1 MRGWRVAAALGA
13 ILLSVRLHGEQVAL
27 TFDDLPLNGELAP
40 GTTRAGILTEVLS
53 VLKQHGVP
61 AVYGF
66 INAQKLEGSQDG
78 ARALR
83 LWVDGGQ
90 RVGNHGYS
98 HMDLHK
104 SAVDA
109 YLADIRLNE
118 PVLELLD
125 ATGSWHWYRY
135 PYLRE
140 GETVGKRRA
149 VRSALHER
157 GYRIAQ
163 VTLDY
168 EDYLWNSPYAR
179 CAGTHDE
186 ETIAWL
192 RTSYL
197 DTARSYI
204 EGDRAMAQRV
214 FGREIPHVLLLH
226 LGAFSAAI
234 LPDLLELLQRE
245 GFTLATLEQV
255 ESDPAY
261 ASDPDAASKYGG
273 TLLEQWMDARSLVY
287 PAIPRKPYEKLKAA
301 CASP

>member
-1 MRGWRVAAALGA
+1 VRCWRVAAALGA

-40 GTTRAGILTEVLS
+40 GATRAGVVADVLA
-53 VLKQHGVP
+53 VLKHHGVP
-61 AVYGF
+61 VAYGF
-66 INAQKLEGSQDG
+66 VNGQKLEGSEDG

-104 SAVDA
+104 SALDP

-140 GETVGKRRA
+140 GDTVEKRRA
-149 VRSALHER
+149 VRGALQER

-186 ETIAWL
+186 KTIAWL
-192 RTSYL
+192 RSSYL
-197 DTARSYI
+197 ETAHGYI
-204 EGDRAMAQRV
+204 EGDRAMAKLV
-214 FGREIPHVLLLH
+214 FGREVPHVLLLH
-226 LGAFSAAI
+226 LGAFSATI
-234 LPDLLELLQRE
+234 LPDLLELLRRE
-245 GFTLATLEQV
+245 GFTLTTLDQV

-261 ASDPDAASKYGG
+261 ESDPDAASKYGG
-273 TLLEQWMDARSLVY
+273 TLLEQWMDARGLTY

-301 CASP
+301 CTSP